1 VPLGAIRTAVDA
13 VAPEPVTLDVAEVT
27 RNGFAATRV
36 EVTVADVAM
45 HRTWRDVRA
54 LLEAATLDAGVR
66 TRALATFARLAEA
79 EAVVHGSPVDDVHFH
94 EVGALDAIVDVVGAC
109 AGLEHLALDVL
120 VVSPVAVG
128 GGHVGTEHGR
138 LPVPAPAVAEL
149 LRGLPSYGGPVD
161 LELCT
166 PTGAALLVANATGT
180 GGQPAMTTTAIG
192 LGAGGHDPAGHT
204 NALRLLVRK
213 GHSGETLDRLL
224 ISALIEVRSCERFA
238 VLAAASEDSE
248 LAEFYSSLFASEFG
262 HYRIF
267 LDLAR
272 KIASAEAVD
281 ARWQELLA
289 EEARIL
295 SAQEAGPRIHSGFVV
310 AT

>member
-1 VPLGAIRTAVDA
+1 MTVWVDASSGASGDMLLGALAGAGVPVDA
-13 VAPEPVTLDVAEVT
+13 LQDAIDRVAPEPVSLRVERVI
-27 RNGFAATRV
+27 RNGFAATRCHV
-36 EVTVADVAM
+36 EVADSSE
-45 HRTWRDVRA
+45 HRSWADIQKMLADSALDQEVRA
-54 LLEAATLDAGVR
+54 I
-66 TRALATFARLAEA
+66 ALRVFARLAEA
-79 EAVVHGSPVDDVHFH
+79 EAKVHGREAADVTFH

-204 NALRLLVRK
+204 NALRLLVGVSTGSTTGAARPP
-213 GHSGETLDRLL
+213 GARCWWRPTSTTSTRDSG
-224 ISALIEVRSCERFA
+224 RSR
-238 VLAAASEDSE
+238 SRRSW
-248 LAEFYSSLFASEFG
+248 
-262 HYRIF
+262 RP
-267 LDLAR
+267 
-272 KIASAEAVD
+272 
-281 ARWQELLA
+281 
-289 EEARIL
+289 
-295 SAQEAGPRIHSGFVV
+295 GP
-310 AT
+310 ATPG